1 MDKLGAKALDVC
13 IRHGLL
19 EDVSLHYM
27 LPEDRLNECHGLRI
41 LCRFGLP
48 AVPGPCT
55 CIHSAS
61 VWLDAGRPPYRLG
74 LFDSMCPV
82 RCESRAFRKR
92 SSRTYVKRLGEAS
105 LQREDIPYMW
115 HRSRRET
122 KTRRDTSTFKLSH
135 NCERATFK
143 VTSDMSK

>member
-105 LQREDIPYMW
+105 LQREDIPYMCTGAVGKPRPVGIPV
-115 HRSRRET
+115 HSSSRIIAREPPS
-122 KTRRDTSTFKLSH
+122 R
-135 NCERATFK
+135 
-143 VTSDMSK
+143 